1 MRNLTDDERAY
12 YSQEADVTPNK
23 VLINCMLAL
32 TLVISA
38 CWVMTETGAFRV
50 DRTQMRIGAAISFVL
65 LTIPQLF
72 RCGDFISRPATK
84 YILLTITTLVM
95 LIVTTLLMFH
105 STLCLVLPLL
115 ASTFYKSRKVGIL
128 AFIGSLGITV
138 LSPLISF
145 AGGIWDSL
153 FLQVLLQFCGID
165 SFVAAEPFF
174 SLSQSLLQILLY
186 LVLPRVLIIS
196 VVGIATLNIIH
207 GNACALDDRISL
219 MRSNALALAMEDD
232 TLECL
237 ATIIE
242 GKDGSTGTHVL
253 NTKKYMSA
261 LLEYILSHNLYPE
274 TVTREYAEKVIR
286 SSILH
291 DVGKVAIPDSILD
304 KPGKLTDEEFAVMK
318 THCLEGD
325 KFISKA
331 FADNMDREFVSI
343 AHEVVTFHHEKMDGS
358 GYPYGLSGEQIP
370 FAARMMAIVDAFDAI
385 TSERVYKKARTTEE
399 AFEILRKDSGTHFD
413 GELAQI
419 FIAATSGQNR

>member
-1 MRNLTDDERAY
+1 MRDLTDDERAY
-12 YSQEADVTPNK
+12 YSQEAEVTPNK
-23 VLINCMLAL
+23 VLINCMLAVI
-32 TLVISA
+32 LVISA
-38 CWVMTETGAFRV
+38 CWIMTETGAFRV
-50 DRTQMRIGAAISFVL
+50 DRTQMRFGAAVSLTL
-65 LTIPQLF
+65 LIIPQFF
-72 RCGDFISRPATK
+72 RFGDLLSRPATK
-84 YILLTITTLVM
+84 YILLSITTLVM
-95 LIVTTLLMFH
+95 LIITTMLMFH
-105 STLCLVLPLL
+105 TTLVLIIPLL
-115 ASTFYKSRKVGIL
+115 ASTFYKSRRVGIL
-128 AFIGSLGITV
+128 AFVGSLGITV
-138 LSPLISF
+138 LSPLVSF

-165 SFVAAEPFF
+165 SFPAAEPFF
-174 SLSQSLLQILLY
+174 SLSQSILQILLY
-186 LVLPRVLIIS
+186 IVLPRVLIIS
-196 VVGIATLNIIH
+196 VIGFGTLNIID
-207 GNACALDDRISL
+207 GSVCALDDRISL
-219 MRSNALALAMEDD
+219 MRSNAQALAMEDD

-242 GKDGSTGTHVL
+242 GKDGSTGAHVL

-261 LLEYILSHNLYPE
+261 MLEYILSHNLYPE
-274 TVTREYAEKVIR
+274 TVNREYAEKVIR

-291 DVGKVAIPDSILD
+291 DVGKIAIPDSILD

-331 FADNMDREFVSI
+331 FADNPDREFVSI
-343 AHEVVTFHHEKMDGS
+343 AHEVVTFHHEKIDGS

-419 FIAATSGQNR
+419 FIAAITGNS